1 MINDL
6 SIILSSTAKY
16 RILRTLFLQNKSIPL
31 RHIAYLSKLY
41 INSVQHGIKNL
52 LKNHL
57 LIKKSHGRELH
68 FSMNRKHPS
77 YILIKDIFESE
88 MKRKIQA
95 RAKIYFENATS
106 SLNFINSSL
115 RLFKKIQKD

>member
-1 MINDL
+1 MINDI

-16 RILRTLFLQNKSIPL
+16 RILRTLFLQNSSIPL

-57 LIKKSHGRELH
+57 LIKKSYGREIH
-68 FSMNRKHPS
+68 FSINRKHPS
-77 YILIKDIFESE
+77 YMLIKDIFEYE

-95 RAKIYFENATS
+95 RSKTYIEGATS
-106 SLNFINSSL
+106 SLNFINYSIK
-115 RLFKKIQKD
+115 LFRKIQND